1 MNDIASS
8 AYLRKNAE
16 LQALLNAIDRVQG
29 IVELDLDGRLLSAN
43 DNFLSWFGYAA
54 SELLGQPH
62 ATICRPEYAASQDYR
77 AFWEKL
83 RSGEFHAG
91 EFARVA
97 KDGRTVWIQASY
109 NPVFDDDG
117 TVRSIVKFATNVT
130 AEKLRNADFESK
142 LRALDLSEAVIEF
155 DLTGRVLRANDNFL
169 RIFNY
174 TLDQVVGRHHLMF
187 CEESYVRT
195 PAYAE
200 LWRSLGEGRYRTG
213 EFKRIDSLGREVWLQ
228 ATYNPV
234 MDAEGRLVKI
244 VKFATD
250 ITEQKRRN
258 ADFEGVVSAIKRSV
272 AVIEFDLKGRV
283 LDISPQMAAILE
295 YAPED
300 LIGEHHTRLLDPET
314 FDQEKYTAFWAALRR
329 GEPLRDEVVRVS
341 RSGRRIHMEASYTP
355 VADAEGRIYKVI
367 KFAIDLTE
375 RHALN
380 EALRE
385 AVRRAQAATE
395 AKTMFLANMS
405 HEIRTPMNAI
415 IGFTDLLAQE
425 QLGERQAHYAGTIGT
440 SARSLLHLLNDI
452 LDASKL
458 EHGSMEI
465 EQIDFCLQS
474 VCEHCVDTMAVLAQ
488 RKGISLELDYRGG
501 LPPYFTGDPE
511 RIRQVLIN
519 LTSNA
524 IKFTERGGVTITIA
538 GNAAGHVEI
547 AVRDTG
553 IGIPADRI
561 DKIFEPFS
569 QADGSIT
576 RRYGGTGLGT
586 TIVRQLVSL
595 MDGHIEVTSE
605 VGSGSEFRVTLPLR
619 PGRKPA
625 ERIAGSLDDIE
636 PLRILVVD
644 DAPQNIELLVNVLAK
659 GRHVLTPAENGQQA
673 VELFAAGT
681 FDLILMDVHM
691 PVMDGL
697 EAAREIRRIEGERGK
712 GEQVPMIAL
721 TASVEAERRHLVIEA
736 GMDSFVMKPI
746 DVAILK
752 AEIARIATGRILPLA
767 AALPRTTSAGEGAGH
782 EHIDWA
788 SGIDRWGGE
797 APLLRAL
804 RTFTA
809 ETRRHLQALRAVPA
823 TDATAIGQAMHRIKG
838 AAGNLSLPGLAGLAR
853 RGEAAAGELSEADHA
868 DLLDGLDGEI
878 EAVAGL
884 LEARSP
890 YRPASGAATHEL
902 ADADLADLID
912 RVAATFRNFE
922 IDEDLLI
929 KLSAAC
935 PRDRFEPLQQ
945 AVDAFDFEAGLRA
958 LDSIKQSLTV

>member
-29 IVELDLDGRLLSAN
+29 VVELDLDGRLITAN
-43 DNFLSWFGYAA
+43 GNFLSWFGYTAD
-54 SELLGQPH
+54 ELEGQPH
-62 ATICRPEYAASQDYR
+62 AMLCRPEDAASQEYR
-77 AFWEKL
+77 AFWQKV

-91 EFARVA
+91 EFARVD
-97 KDGRTVWIQASY
+97 KQGRTVWIQASY

-117 TVRSIVKFATNVT
+117 TVRSVVKFATNVT
-130 AEKLRNADFESK
+130 AEKVRNADFEAK
-142 LRALDLSEAVIEF
+142 MLALDLSQAVIEF
-155 DLTGRVLRANDNFL
+155 DLNGRVLHANDNFL
-169 RIFNY
+169 RMFSY

-200 LWRSLGEGRYRTG
+200 FWRSLGEGRFRSG
-213 EFKRIDSLGREVWLQ
+213 QFKRIDSLGRDIWLQ

-234 MDAEGRLVKI
+234 MDADGRLVKI

-295 YAPED
+295 YTPED

-314 FDQEKYTAFWAALRR
+314 FDQERYTAFWAALRR
-329 GEPLRDEVVRVS
+329 GEPLRDEVLRVS

-425 QLGERQAHYAGTIGT
+425 PLSERQAHYAGTIGT

-458 EHGSMEI
+458 EHGSMQI
-465 EQIDFCLQS
+465 EQIDFSLQS
-474 VCEHCVDTMAVLAQ
+474 VCEHCIDTMAVLAQ
-488 RKGISLELDYRGG
+488 RKGIGLELDYRGG
-501 LPPYFTGDPE
+501 MPAYFTGDPE

-519 LTSNA
+519 LLGNA
-524 IKFTERGGVTITIA
+524 VKFTERGGVTLEVAPNNA
-538 GNAAGHVEI
+538 GQIEL

-595 MDGHIEVTSE
+595 MDGRIDVKSE
-605 VGSGSEFRVTLPLR
+605 VGSGSEFRVILPLR

-625 ERIAGSLDDIE
+625 ERTIGNLDDIR

-644 DAPQNIELLVNVLAK
+644 DAPQNIDLLVNVLAR
-659 GRHVLTPAENGQQA
+659 GDHTLVPAENGQRA
-673 VELFAAGT
+673 VELFASQS
-681 FDLILMDVHM
+681 FDLVLMDVHM

-697 EAAREIRRIEGERGK
+697 EAAREMRRMEAERGAGER
-712 GEQVPMIAL
+712 VPMIAL
-721 TASVEAERRHLVIEA
+721 TASVEAERRHLAIEA

-752 AEIARIATGRILPLA
+752 AEIARVATGRILPIGVSA
-767 AALPRTTSAGEGAGH
+767 ARAASGDTAAG
-782 EHIDWA
+782 EHIDWD

-797 APLLRAL
+797 APLVRAL
-804 RTFTA
+804 RTFVA
-809 ETRRHLQALRAVPA
+809 ETRQQLQAMREASAFEPA
-823 TDATAIGQAMHRIKG
+823 KVGAAMHRLKG
-838 AAGNLSLPGLAGLAR
+838 SAANLSLPGVVGLAR
-853 RGEAAAGELSEADHA
+853 EGEASAAGLSAADYGR
-868 DLLDGLDGEI
+868 LLEGLEGEI
-878 EAVAGL
+878 EAIAGL

-890 YRPASGAATHEL
+890 YRPASVAGTREL
-902 ADADLADLID
+902 AADDLAALID

-922 IDEDLLI
+922 IDEDLL
-929 KLSAAC
+929 LELCAAC
-935 PRDRFEPLQQ
+935 PRDRFEALQQ
-945 AVDAFDFEAGLRA
+945 AVDSFDFDAGLRA
-958 LDSIKQSLTV
+958 LESLRQS

>member
-29 IVELDLDGRLLSAN
+29 VVELDLDGRLVSAN
-43 DNFLSWFGYAA
+43 ANFLSWFGYSAD
-54 SELLGQPH
+54 ELEGRPH
-62 ATICRPEYAASQDYR
+62 ATLCRPEYAASPEYR
-77 AFWEKL
+77 AIWEKL
-83 RSGEFHAG
+83 RAGEYHAG
-91 EFARVA
+91 EFARVD
-97 KDGRTVWIQASY
+97 KQGRTVWIQASY

-117 TVRSIVKFATNVT
+117 AVRSIVKFATNIT
-130 AEKLRNADFESK
+130 AEKVRNADFEAK
-142 LRALDLSEAVIEF
+142 MLALDLSQAVIEF
-155 DLTGRVLRANDNFL
+155 DLAGRVLHANDNFL
-169 RIFNY
+169 RMFSY

-200 LWRSLGEGRYRTG
+200 FWRSLGDGRFRSG
-213 EFKRIDSLGREVWLQ
+213 QFKRVDSLGRDIWLQ

-234 MDAEGRLVKI
+234 MDADGRLVKI

-295 YAPED
+295 YTPED

-314 FDQEKYTAFWAALRR
+314 FDQERYTAFWTALRR

-341 RSGRRIHMEASYTP
+341 RSGRRVHMEASYTP

-415 IGFTDLLAQE
+415 IGFADLLAQE
-425 QLGERQAHYAGTIGT
+425 QLNERQAHYAETIGT

-458 EHGSMEI
+458 EHGSMQI
-465 EQIDFCLQS
+465 EQIDFSLQS
-474 VCEHCVDTMAVLAQ
+474 VCEHCIDTMAVLAQ
-488 RKGISLELDYRGG
+488 RKGIGLELDYRGG
-501 LPPYFTGDPE
+501 LPAYFTGDPE

-519 LTSNA
+519 LLGNA
-524 IKFTERGGVTITIA
+524 VKFTERGGVTLQV
-538 GNAAGHVEI
+538 GPDAAGQVEM

-553 IGIPADRI
+553 IGIPADRL

-595 MDGHIEVTSE
+595 MDGRIEVTSE
-605 VGSGSEFRVTLPLR
+605 EGVGSEFRVVLPLR

-625 ERIAGSLDDIE
+625 ERTMANLDDIR
-636 PLRILVVD
+636 PMRILVVD
-644 DAPQNIELLVNVLAK
+644 DAPQNIDLLFNVLSK
-659 GRHVLTPAENGQQA
+659 GSHTLVSAENGQRA
-673 VELFAAGT
+673 VELFADQP
-681 FDLILMDVHM
+681 FDLVLMDVHM

-697 EAAREIRRIEGERGK
+697 DAAREMRRIEAERGT
-712 GEQVPMIAL
+712 GEYAPMIAL
-721 TASVEAERRHLVIEA
+721 TASVEAERRHLAIEA
-736 GMDSFVMKPI
+736 GMDSVVMKPI
-746 DVAILK
+746 DIAILK
-752 AEIARIATGRILPLA
+752 AEIARITNGRAQPVDTTTRQAAATGA
-767 AALPRTTSAGEGAGH
+767 AAGH
-782 EHIDWA
+782 VDWD

-797 APLLRAL
+797 EPLLRAL
-804 RTFTA
+804 RTFVV
-809 ETRRHLQALRAVPA
+809 ETRRQLEAMRGVAVPEPLQ
-823 TDATAIGQAMHRIKG
+823 IGAAMHRLKG
-838 AAGNLSLPGLAGLAR
+838 AAANLSLPGVVDAAR
-853 RGEAAAGELSEADHA
+853 EGEAGAERISAADYAS
-868 DLLDGLDGEI
+868 LLERLEGEI
-878 EAVAGL
+878 EAVASL
-884 LEARSP
+884 LEVRAP
-890 YRPASGAATHEL
+890 YRPVSLAGTREL
-902 ADADLADLID
+902 SAEDLAALVE
-912 RVAATFRNFE
+912 RVAASFRNFE
-922 IDEDLLI
+922 IDEDLL
-929 KLSAAC
+929 LELCAAC
-935 PRDRFEPLQQ
+935 PRDRFEPLQH
-945 AVDAFDFEAGLRA
+945 AVDSFDFEAGLRA
-958 LDSIKQSLTV
+958 LESLKQS